1 MYEQHLLDLQ
11 DNNGFGSDPKSWLSD
26 GNSGGGGEGHSS
38 LASTLSSVSAAAANA
53 SAASNVDRVLFND
66 LVEIVPLVQSLIDR
80 KANTSFTRRG
90 SIIYTKTPTKE
101 SIYKKTARRNATQSI
116 PTKKHRD
123 REYKDENKHVVDSQD
138 GDADNVS
145 LFSSRSFQLEK
156 EREELVVLSE
166 QVEDLQK
173 RISQKDELL
182 ESAELSK
189 NEMAS
194 MYTRL
199 DELKNE
205 ITEKELLIKSTQL
218 QLSDAKIELAD
229 KQAAVEKLQW
239 ESMTS
244 NKKVVKLQEDL
255 EMVEGQV
262 SSMMVLIQGLAST
275 HSALLVED
283 YDDVPHPLDHDHGL
297 DDVNEI
303 ERKKLEAAREA
314 YIIAVAGVKEKQ
326 DEESIAAA
334 ANARLHLQSLVLKQT

>member
-1 MYEQHLLDLQ
+1 MYEPQHLVDLQ
-11 DNNGFGSDPKSWLSD
+11 DNNGFGSDPKSWLS
-26 GNSGGGGEGHSS
+26 GGGGGGGEDHSS
-38 LASTLSSVSAAAANA
+38 LASTLSSLSAAAATA
-53 SAASNVDRVLFND
+53 SAAGNVDRVLFNN

-90 SIIYTKTPTKE
+90 SMIYTKTPTKE
-101 SIYKKTARRNATQSI
+101 SLYKKTARRNAAQSI

-123 REYKDENKHVVDSQD
+123 QGDKDENKNVVDSQD
-138 GDADNVS
+138 GHADNFS
-145 LFSSRSFQLEK
+145 LFASRSLQLEK
-156 EREELVVLSE
+156 EREELVALSE

-173 RISQKDELL
+173 KISQKDELL
-182 ESAELSK
+182 KSAELSK

-205 ITEKELLIKSTQL
+205 ITEKEMLIRSTQL
-218 QLSDAKIELAD
+218 QLSDTKIELAD

-244 NKKVVKLQEDL
+244 NKKVEKLQEDL
-255 EMVEGQV
+255 QMVEGQV
-262 SSMMVLIQGLAST
+262 SSMMALIQGLART
-275 HSALLVED
+275 HSALSVED
-283 YDDVPHPLDHDHGL
+283 DDDVPHPLDHDHDL
-297 DDVNEI
+297 DDLNEI
-303 ERKKLEAAREA
+303 ERQKLEAAREA
-314 YIIAVAGVKEKQ
+314 YIVAVAAVKEKQ

>member
-1 MYEQHLLDLQ
+1 MMLFASIFCVEEVVFNSQPHNGWWCLLQ
-11 DNNGFGSDPKSWLSD
+11 
-26 GNSGGGGEGHSS
+26 
-38 LASTLSSVSAAAANA
+38 
-53 SAASNVDRVLFND
+53 
-66 LVEIVPLVQSLIDR
+66 
-80 KANTSFTRRG
+80 
-90 SIIYTKTPTKE
+90 
-101 SIYKKTARRNATQSI
+101 TARRNATQSI

-123 REYKDENKHVVDSQD
+123 REDKDENKHVVDSQD

-218 QLSDAKIELAD
+218 QLSDAKVCI
-229 KQAAVEKLQW
+229 
-239 ESMTS
+239 
-244 NKKVVKLQEDL
+244 
-255 EMVEGQV
+255 
-262 SSMMVLIQGLAST
+262 
-275 HSALLVED
+275 
-283 YDDVPHPLDHDHGL
+283 
-297 DDVNEI
+297 
-303 ERKKLEAAREA
+303 
-314 YIIAVAGVKEKQ
+314 
-326 DEESIAAA
+326 
-334 ANARLHLQSLVLKQT
+334 